1 MLLKCGSHLSPV
13 GSLHTDGFR
22 EHSHISVD
30 FLCSLDGSDV
40 RVVPPLR
47 SGLKISQQLFDWLTN
62 PDDFGDKSAV
72 PLGI

>member
-1 MLLKCGSHLSPV
+1 MVLGNI
-13 GSLHTDGFR
+13 
-22 EHSHISVD
+22 SHISVD

-72 PLGI
+72 LLGI